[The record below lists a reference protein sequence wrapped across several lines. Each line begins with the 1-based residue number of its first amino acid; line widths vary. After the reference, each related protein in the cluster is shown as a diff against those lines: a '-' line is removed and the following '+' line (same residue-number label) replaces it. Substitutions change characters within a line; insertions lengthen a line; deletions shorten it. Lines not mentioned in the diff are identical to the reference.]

1 MNLILIVASIFLAI
15 VLVLLGLTQGA
26 TWLIERR
33 NPPVGNFAEVGDAR
47 LHYVHVPAA
56 APGLPPLLFLH
67 GASANLKDQMLPLR
81 PLLEGRAEMLFVDR
95 PGHGWSTR
103 ASGNDT
109 PTAQAET
116 IARLME
122 RLGMKDAILV
132 GHSFG
137 GAVAAAFA
145 LAHPE
150 KVRGILF
157 LSPATHPWP
166 NGETSWYYSVAARP
180 YLGRLFANTITTLA
194 GLSRL
199 ADATACVFSPNA
211 VPQGYGDRA
220 SIPLVLRPSAFRANA
235 IDVSGL
241 YDFVRH
247 EAQRYPEIRAPS
259 LIVTGD
265 RDTVVY
271 EELHSGGLARDIA
284 GAELVWVRNLGHK
297 PDWVA
302 PGLVAKAIERLA
314 GHDVDLAAEVRS
326 VEARIASDDYATDLC
341 REPQMPELS
350 PQ

>member
-1 MNLILIVASIFLAI
+1 MNLILILASILLAI
-15 VLVLLGLTQGA
+15 VLILFGLTQGA
-26 TWLIERR
+26 AWWIERH
-33 NPPVGNFAEVGDAR
+33 NPPVGTFTQVGDAR
-47 LHYVHVPAA
+47 LHHVHVPAA
-56 APGLPPLLFLH
+56 AGDLPPLLFLH

-81 PLLEGRAEMLFVDR
+81 PLLEGHAEMLFVDR

-103 ASGNDT
+103 GTGNDT
-109 PTAQAET
+109 PAAQAET
-116 IARLME
+116 IARLMD
-122 RLGMKDAILV
+122 RLGMKDAIII

-166 NGETSWYYSVAARP
+166 EGETSWYYSVAARP
-180 YLGRLFANTITTLA
+180 VLGRLFVNTVTTLA

-199 ADATACVFSPNA
+199 AGATACVFSPNA
-211 VPQGYGDRA
+211 VPDAYGEKA
-220 SIPLVLRPSAFRANA
+220 SIPLVLRPTAFRANA

-241 YDFVRH
+241 YDFVRR
-247 EAQRYPEIRAPS
+247 EAPRYPEITAPS
-259 LIVTGD
+259 IIMTGD

-271 EELHSGGLARDIA
+271 EELHSGGLARDIP

-302 PGLVAKAIERLA
+302 PELVVKAIEKLA
-314 GHDVDLAAEVRS
+314 GRDVDLAAAARS
-326 VEARIASDDYATDLC
+326 VEARIAKDNHATELC
-341 REPQMPELS
+341 KEPQMPELS